1 MSLIAAVRVRGVPD
15 ANRKA
20 SKTMN
25 TLRLHNKNNCML
37 FEDTDANRGML
48 TRAKDFIAYGEVDTE
63 TVESLLTKRGRID
76 GNKLAD
82 YIDELGYSNVSE
94 LAEELEDGTVSLSG
108 LTDNGL
114 SIPFRLSP
122 PSKGFKD
129 SRRHYNQGGSL
140 GQRDDMDELLRRM
153 I

>member
-15 ANRKA
+15 TNRKA
-20 SKTMN
+20 SKTMQG
-25 TLRLHNKNNCML
+25 LRLHNKHNCML

-48 TRAKDFIAYGEVDTE
+48 TRAKDYIAYGEVDTD
-63 TVESLLTKRGRID
+63 TVEHLLNKRGRIN
-76 GNKLAD
+76 GNSLD
-82 YIDELGYSNVSE
+82 DEAESFGYDDVSALTE
-94 LAEELEDGTVSLSG
+94 ALEDGDISLNKLHSK
-108 LTDNGL
+108 GL

-140 GQRDDMDELLRRM
+140 GQRDDMNDLLRRM

>member
-15 ANRKA
+15 ANKKA
-20 SKTMN
+20 SKTMQ

-48 TRAKDFIAYGEVDTE
+48 RQAKDYIAYGDVGTE
-63 TVESLLTKRGRID
+63 TVESLLAKRGSVH
-76 GNKLAD
+76 GNTVS
-82 YIDELGYSNVSE
+82 DEIESLGYDSVAD
-94 LAEELEDGTVSLSG
+94 LAEALEDGDSSLST
-108 LTDNGL
+108 LRNKGL

-140 GQRDDMDELLRRM
+140 GERDDMENLLRRM
-153 I
+153 V